1 MPVPEALVRAQSLNL
16 AFERSQQ
23 SATAAHPDGAEAE
36 SVRFQEAR
44 ALEGTMKPSELATAC
59 LSFDPPT
66 AHRALGEWAT
76 GDEAQRRSL
85 LTFADRAGLTLHLW
99 RVAQG
104 AGVELPPSDR
114 ADCQERLRKN
124 KLRLQKHKQEIVA
137 LLTLFHGAG
146 LRAAVL
152 RGCTLETAAHGRVQY
167 DLDFYLSPDHA
178 RTAFAL
184 LQARGYES
192 LVGRDGGPLD
202 HLPALACKTGWEW
215 RGDFFDLDIPLRIDL
230 HFQLWDSGFECIPVQ
245 FHPEPL
251 TRLAERHGIPM
262 LDGCDQLASC
272 ALHTLRHLFR
282 GSLRV
287 SHLYEIAYFLD
298 THASASEFWRQWREA
313 PNPSLRR
320 LCAATFA
327 LASRVFQ
334 CRLAPELEPEM
345 ALLPPRASAWVT
357 QFSST
362 VVEQQRSRK
371 AEVLLQLSFIAGW
384 RRRLRVLRRRL
395 LPLSLPDPVDAVYL
409 PAERL
414 SAARRLLRTTRQARF
429 VLSRVFFHLRAL
441 PGFLRAVGAWWLR

>member
-23 SATAAHPDGAEAE
+23 SATAPHPDCAEPE
-36 SVRFQEAR
+36 SVRFHEAR
-44 ALEGTMKPSELATAC
+44 AHESTMKPAELATTC

-76 GDEAQRRSL
+76 GDEAKRRSL
-85 LTFADRAGLTLHLW
+85 LTFADRAGLTLHLR
-99 RVAQG
+99 RVAQD
-104 AGVELPPSDR
+104 AGVELPPADR
-114 ADCQERLRKN
+114 AACEERLRKN
-124 KLRLQKHKQEIVA
+124 RLRLQKHREGTAA
-137 LLTLFHGAG
+137 LLALF
-146 LRAAVL
+146 RSAVL
-152 RGCTLETAAHGRVQY
+152 RSFTLEPEFVPAAHDRVQY

-178 RTAFAL
+178 RMAFAL
-184 LQARGYES
+184 LQARGYEPLIS
-192 LVGRDGGPLD
+192 RDGGPLD
-202 HLPALACKTGWEW
+202 HLPALARKTGWEW

-251 TRLAERHGIPM
+251 TRLTERHGIPM

-313 PNPSLRR
+313 LNPSLRR

>member
-1 MPVPEALVRAQSLNL
+1 
-16 AFERSQQ
+16 
-23 SATAAHPDGAEAE
+23 
-36 SVRFQEAR
+36 
-44 ALEGTMKPSELATAC
+44 MKPAELATTC

-66 AHRALGEWAT
+66 AHRALGEWAA
-76 GDEAQRRSL
+76 GDKAQRRRL
-85 LTFADRAGLTLHLW
+85 LAFADRAGLTLHLR
-99 RVAQG
+99 RVAQD

-114 ADCQERLRKN
+114 AACEERLRKN
-124 KLRLQKHKQEIVA
+124 RLRLQKHREETAA
-137 LLTLFHGAG
+137 LLTLFRSAG

-152 RGCTLETAAHGRVQY
+152 RGCTLEPNFVPAAHDRMQY

-184 LQARGYES
+184 LQARGYEP
-192 LVGRDGGPLD
+192 LVGRDGGPVD
-202 HLPALACKTGWEW
+202 HLPALARKTGWEW

-251 TRLAERHGIPM
+251 TRLTERHGIPV

-282 GSLRV
+282 GSLRL
-287 SHLYEIAYFLD
+287 SRLYEIAYFLH
-298 THASASEFWRQWREA
+298 THASGNGFWRQWREA

-334 CRLAPELEPEM
+334 CHLAAELEPEM
-345 ALLPPRASAWVT
+345 ALLPPRASAWVR
-357 QFSST
+357 QFSSA
-362 VVEQQRSRK
+362 VVEQQRSSK

-395 LPLSLPDPVDAVYL
+395 LPLSLPSLVDAVYL

-429 VLSRVFFHLRAL
+429 VMSRAVFHLRAF